1 MTVRELMEILE
12 NYDEDAP
19 VLIGMY
25 QTYGSNF
32 VMNICEVD
40 EEDGVRM
47 WDDDD
52 VNPGDCVILIEG
64 GQIGTLKVGDDD
76 E

>member
-12 NYDEDAP
+12 RYDEDAP
-19 VLIGMY
+19 VVIGMY

-52 VNPGDCVILIEG
+52 MDSGDCVILIEG
-64 GQIGTLKVGDDD
+64 SQIGTLKVGDDD